1 MPPID
6 SDRKMYEQ
14 IEMHI
19 PPTESVHIATKEYVD
34 AFINTL
40 VPTTR
45 TINGKQLNANIVL
58 SKADIGLDKVA
69 NVDTTNAANIAT
81 GTLDNLRLSTSVTLA
96 GNTFNGASQ
105 LIKLD
110 STGKIPVLNASL
122 ITALNGSAIAT
133 GTVADVRLT
142 ANVTLAGNTFN
153 GINQLV
159 KLDATGKLPVLD
171 ASLITA
177 INGSAIASGTVAD
190 ARLST
195 NVTVAGNTFNGIN
208 QLVKLDATGKL
219 PALNASLVTALNGSA
234 VATGTVA
241 DARLTTNVTL
251 LGNTFNGVNQLVK
264 LDATGKLPAIDGSAL
279 TNVTATTYT
288 GNVADSKLSTN
299 VTLAGNT
306 FNGINQLVKLDANG
320 KLPTLDASAISGV
333 VHTNGDDLAIAGN
346 KTFSGNVKFT
356 SYFNIGQVGPIADS
370 TTAYRV
376 TKADNATNILV
387 VDTING
393 KMSLGVNATA
403 PVSFFDTL
411 ANNALNTQY
420 GQPSTLLRNT
430 NPTLGDGTST
440 YNAASQYVEA
450 GNGTVSMAMRARYE
464 TGHIE
469 GNLGTVSAHNVT
481 LMTAGAG
488 RMHLDTAGNVMVG
501 NAALPVTATNGFLY
515 IPTCAGAPTGTPTA
529 YTGLAPIIIDT
540 TNFRIYTR
548 IGATWRRA
556 NLT

>member
-251 LGNTFNGVNQLVK
+251 SGNTFNGVNQLVK

-540 TNFRIYTR
+540 TNLRIYTR

>member
-251 LGNTFNGVNQLVK
+251 SGNTFNGVNQLVK